1 MDPLMKNNAVMHENV
16 YTQKLIKQVT
26 NRKIT
31 ITQNTNILT
40 WFIQIG
46 LPQDVVLLFHY
57 RSFEL
62 YDKEIKT
69 ILFKILEWNK

>member
-16 YTQKLIKQVT
+16 DTQKLIKQVT

-57 RSFEL
+57 RSFGL
-62 YDKEIKT
+62 YDKETKT